1 MDVFFLQADG
11 IYDDPLELL
20 DIRPELSDDE
30 ALNDKVIDKYVP
42 IAQKNLFETKFLGGR
57 YLSLRVAPVLQR
69 LRVTGASWT
78 ADLSVKWSYPEG
90 VSWKEHKVSQG

>member
-20 DIRPELSDDE
+20 DIRPDLSDDE

-42 IAQKNLFETKFLGGR
+42 IAQKKPLFETKFLGGR

-69 LRVTGASWT
+69 LRVTGAS
-78 ADLSVKWSYPEG
+78 
-90 VSWKEHKVSQG
+90 